1 VRADED
7 RGVFEGSAIQNA
19 IYIAGQAEWP
29 ISPEEWESRARDVLD
44 AGAFGYIAGGAGGE
58 STMRANLEAFERRRI
73 RPRMLTGNV
82 QRDVSVEVLG
92 TPSAAPFFLAPV
104 GVLSIAHA
112 EGELAAARAAAA
124 SGIPFVLSSAASHS
138 IEEIA
143 ETMGGAPR
151 WFQLYWVNDRDIAA
165 IFVARAETAGF
176 SAIVV
181 TLDTSILGWRPRDLA
196 NAYLPFIRGEGCAQ
210 FFTDPVFCAKL
221 DKPPEEDLLTAA
233 ATMLM
238 TFPNLALTWDD
249 LDWLRG
255 RTGLPLLVKGVLT
268 AEDARRARGH
278 GVDGIIV
285 SNHGG
290 RQVDG
295 AVAALDALVEVRG
308 EVGDE
313 YPLLMDSGIRR
324 GADVLKA
331 LALGAD
337 AVLLGRPY
345 VYGLAVG
352 GQAGVEAVVRQLLA
366 ETDLTLAL
374 AGRNS
379 VRELDADF
387 LA

>member
-1 VRADED
+1 MFDGASV
-7 RGVFEGSAIQNA
+7 QNA
-19 IYIAGQAEWP
+19 IYVSGEAEWP
-29 ISPEEWESRARDVLD
+29 ISPEDWEARARDVLD

-82 QRDVSVEVLG
+82 RRDLSVEVLG
-92 TPSAAPFFLAPV
+92 TRSTAPFFLAPI
-104 GVLSIAHA
+104 GVLSIAHE
-112 EGELAAARAAAA
+112 EGEVACARAAA
-124 SGIPFVLSSAASHS
+124 SQGVPVILSSAASHS

-143 ETMGGAPR
+143 AAMGDAPR
-151 WFQLYWVNDRDIAA
+151 WFQLYWVNDREIAA
-165 IFVARAETAGF
+165 SLVSRAEAARY

-181 TLDTSILGWRPRDLA
+181 TVDTSILGWRPRDLA

-221 DKPPEEDLLTAA
+221 DKPPQEDLLTAA

-238 TFPNLALTWDD
+238 TFPHLALTWDD
-249 LDWLRG
+249 LDWLRE
-255 RTGLPLLVKGVLT
+255 RTSLPLLVKGILT
-268 AEDARRARGH
+268 GEDARRAREH
-278 GVDGIIV
+278 GVDGVVV

-295 AVAALDALVEVRG
+295 AVAALDALEEVRA

-324 GADVLKA
+324 GVDVLKA

-352 GQAGVEAVVRQLLA
+352 GQAGVEAVIRQLLA

-374 AGRNS
+374 SGSRS
-379 VRELDADF
+379 VRELGRSLVA
-387 LA
+387 